1 MYILD
6 TNTISEMVKKYPDS
20 RVMHKLELHQ
30 NEIATAAPVWHE
42 LNFGY
47 EKLPFSKKK
56 ELIGAFLKKV
66 IQQSIEIL
74 PYDKKAAA
82 WHARERALLSAK
94 GMTPPFVDCQIAS
107 IAFVNNSTLVTRN
120 TRDFNCFSN
129 LSIENWHHS

>member
-6 TNTISEMVKKYPDS
+6 TNIISEMVKKYPDS

-30 NEIATAAPVWHE
+30 NE
-42 LNFGY
+42 
-47 EKLPFSKKK
+47 
-56 ELIGAFLKKV
+56 
-66 IQQSIEIL
+66 
-74 PYDKKAAA
+74 
-82 WHARERALLSAK
+82 
-94 GMTPPFVDCQIAS
+94 IAS